1 MMINIASKVD
11 RATRRSQI
19 VQAALGII
27 GRWGVTALTTAAIAR
42 EVGMSEANIYRH
54 FENKEEILSEMAME
68 IRSGLERNISNVAES
83 SPVPALRHIYRLQLE
98 YIESN
103 EGIPR
108 LIFSEQLHTSPELKK
123 RLLEV
128 IGSYADRLADIIREG
143 QKEGSIKK
151 EIVPASA
158 ALMLIG
164 MVQVTTLRWSLSGFS
179 FSLVDE
185 GTKLWM
191 NFERCLR
198 K

>member
-1 MMINIASKVD
+1 MTNIVSKVE
-11 RATRRSQI
+11 RETRRSQI

-27 GRWGVTALTTAAIAR
+27 GRQGVTALTTAAIAR

-54 FENKEEILSEMAME
+54 FENKEEILTEMAME
-68 IRSGLERNISNVAES
+68 IRAGLERNISKVSEV
-83 SPVPALRHIYRLQLE
+83 SPVPALRQIYRLQLE

-123 RLLEV
+123 RLLGT

-143 QKEGSIKK
+143 QKEGSINKG
-151 EIVPASA
+151 IVPASA
-158 ALMLIG
+158 ALMFIG
-164 MVQVTTLRWSLSGFS
+164 MVQVTTLKWSLSGFS

-185 GTKLWM
+185 GAKLWM

-198 K
+198 T